1 MLFLHALISTLRQ
14 LLNSHSLFGW
24 LVADGWCWFVLKEEH
39 CWLVLAGCW
48 WLVCSERKVLLA
60 GG

>member
-1 MLFLHALISTLRQ
+1 MYRGGGSWVTFSLSGL
-14 LLNSHSLFGW
+14 SLFGW
-24 LVADGWCWFVLKEEH
+24 LMADDWCWFVLREEY
-39 CWLVLAGCW
+39 CWLVLADCW